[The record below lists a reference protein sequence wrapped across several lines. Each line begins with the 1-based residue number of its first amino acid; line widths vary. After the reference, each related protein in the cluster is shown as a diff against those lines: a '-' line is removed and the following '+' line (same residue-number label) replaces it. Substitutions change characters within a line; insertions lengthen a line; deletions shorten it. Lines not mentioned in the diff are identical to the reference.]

1 MRRLARFQLLLLGS
15 LASTTIYAC
24 EASSSPAPQTFVP
37 GDGGTFPAVE
47 AGTERDAAP
56 PLTDAS
62 VDAPLDAP
70 AAAASGAL
78 DLTFNGKGF
87 ITRIGSNNGTYEQ
100 ADDLAIDSLGRI
112 VVAGSSMG
120 VGGGGG
126 ADTKAAVWRFT
137 SAGAIDG
144 AFGTNGVW
152 LKNGSFVGATYE
164 SAAAIAID
172 AQDRPIVTGQS
183 NNNAPYYMAT
193 WRLTTAGA
201 LDTTLGG
208 GTGFYGAT
216 STVGAGAYDVG
227 AAVTVDAA
235 GNILVAGFSTVSPS
249 NIDLCLWR
257 HSASGVLD
265 TAGFAAPNGFF
276 SEHGASNPPANPF
289 DVANRVVIDAAGRIV
304 LAATSYNGATT
315 TGLVVR
321 LTGAGAIDTSFNAT
335 GLRLITGVAGGAGAT
350 AYDSTSGLAID
361 GAGRI
366 VVGGSTEDA
375 AGHYRAYV
383 TRLTSG
389 GSIDTTFGTSGFT
402 ILPSPKNANVTF
414 GGRLAVD
421 SKGRIVVVGGGGGN
435 MAVWRLTANG
445 ALDASFGTGGLF
457 DKAGT
462 ASGLGDG
469 GTAFTDNATSVKIDA
484 LDRPVI
490 SGTSGNGTDGY
501 AMAVWRLT
509 P

>member
-1 MRRLARFQLLLLGS
+1 MRLRPRLQLLLLVS
-15 LASTTIYAC
+15 LGSTTVYAC
-24 EASSSPAPQTFVP
+24 EADSGRAQQAFVP
-37 GDGGTFPAVE
+37 PEGGAFPEVE
-47 AGTERDAAP
+47 AGTQRDAALP
-56 PLTDAS
+56 STDAS

-70 AAAASGAL
+70 AAAPSGVL
-78 DLTFNGKGF
+78 DLTFNSKGF

-120 VGGGGG
+120 AAGGGG

-137 SAGAIDG
+137 SAGAIDV

-152 LKNGSFVGATYE
+152 LKNGSFVAATFE
-164 SAAAIAID
+164 AAAAIAID

-183 NNNAPYYMAT
+183 NNNSPYYMAT

-216 STVGAGAYDVG
+216 STVGAGDYDYG
-227 AAVTVDAA
+227 AGITVDAA

-249 NIDLCLWR
+249 NIDLCVWR
-257 HSASGVLD
+257 HSSSGVLD

-276 SEHGASNPPANPF
+276 SEHGASSPSSNPF
-289 DVANRVVIDAAGRIV
+289 DMANRVVIDATGRIV
-304 LAATSYNGATT
+304 LAAISFNGAATE
-315 TGLVVR
+315 GLVVR
-321 LTGAGAIDTSFNAT
+321 LTAAGALDTSFNNT
-335 GLRLITGVAGGAGAT
+335 GLRLIAGVAGGVGAT
-350 AYDSTSGLAID
+350 AFDSTTGLAVD

-383 TRLTSG
+383 TRLTSS
-389 GSIDTTFGTSGFT
+389 GSIDTTFGTNGFT

-435 MAVWRLTANG
+435 MAVWRLTASG
-445 ALDASFGTGGLF
+445 ALDATFATGGLF

-462 ASGLGDG
+462 ASSLGDG
-469 GTAFTDNATSVKIDA
+469 GTPITDNATSVRIDA

>member
-1 MRRLARFQLLLLGS
+1 MRPRRRQLILLAS
-15 LASTTIYAC
+15 LASITIYAC
-24 EASSSPAPQTFVP
+24 EDSSSRTQQAFVP
-37 GDGGTFPAVE
+37 ADGGTFPEVE
-47 AGTERDAAP
+47 AGTERDAAS
-56 PLTDAS
+56 PLTDAAF
-62 VDAPLDAP
+62 DAPSDAP
-70 AAAASGAL
+70 ATAPSGVL
-78 DLTFNGKGF
+78 DLTFNSKGF
-87 ITRIGSNNGTYEQ
+87 ITRVGSNSGTYEQ

-112 VVAGSSMG
+112 LVAGSSMG
-120 VGGGGG
+120 AGGGG
-126 ADTKAAVWRFT
+126 AADTKTAVWRFT

-152 LKNGSFVGATYE
+152 LKNGSFVAATYE
-164 SAAAIAID
+164 SATAIAID

-183 NNNAPYYMAT
+183 NNSDPYYMAT

-208 GTGFYGAT
+208 GAGFYGAT
-216 STVGAGAYDVG
+216 STVGAGGYDVG
-227 AAVTVDAA
+227 GAITVDAA
-235 GNILVAGFSTVSPS
+235 GNILVAGFSTVSAS
-249 NIDLCLWR
+249 NVDLCVWR

-276 SEHGASNPPANPF
+276 SEHGASNPSSNPF

-304 LAATSYNGATT
+304 LAATSFNGATT

-321 LTGAGAIDTSFNAT
+321 LTGAGAIDSSFNAT
-335 GLRLITGVAGGAGAT
+335 GLRLITGVAGGVGAT
-350 AYDSTSGLAID
+350 AFDSTSGLAVD

-366 VVGGSTEDA
+366 LVGGSTEDA
-375 AGHYRAYV
+375 AGHFRAYV
-383 TRLTSG
+383 TRLMPS
-389 GSIDTTFGTSGFT
+389 GSIDTTFGASGFT

-435 MAVWRLTANG
+435 MAAWRLTADG
-445 ALDASFGTGGLF
+445 ALDASFGSGGLF

-462 ASGLGDG
+462 ASSLGDS

-490 SGTSGNGTDGY
+490 SGTSGNVTDGY

>member
-1 MRRLARFQLLLLGS
+1 MRPRRRFQLLLFVS
-15 LASTTIYAC
+15 LASITIYAC
-24 EASSSPAPQTFVP
+24 GDGSSGTQQAFVP
-37 GDGGTFPAVE
+37 ADGGTLPQVE

-56 PLTDAS
+56 PPTDAS

-70 AAAASGAL
+70 PAAKSGAL
-78 DLTFNGKGF
+78 DLTFSGKGF
-87 ITRIGSNNGTYEQ
+87 ITRIGSNGGTFEQ
-100 ADDLAIDSLGRI
+100 ADDLAIDSLGHI

-120 VGGGGG
+120 AGG

-152 LKNGSFVGATYE
+152 LKNGSFVTATYE

-183 NNNAPYYMAT
+183 NNIAPYYMVT

-216 STVGAGAYDVG
+216 STVGAGGYDVG
-227 AAVTVDAA
+227 AGITVDAA
-235 GNILVAGFSTVSPS
+235 GNILVAGFSAVSAS

-276 SEHGASNPPANPF
+276 SEHGASNPSSNPF
-289 DVANRVVIDAAGRIV
+289 DVANRVVTDAAGRIV
-304 LAATSYNGATT
+304 LAATSFNGATT
-315 TGLVVR
+315 AGLVVR

-335 GLRLITGVAGGAGAT
+335 GLRLITGVAGGVGAT
-350 AYDSTSGLAID
+350 AADSTSGLAID
-361 GAGRI
+361 GTGRI
-366 VVGGSTEDA
+366 LVGGSTEDA

-383 TRLTSG
+383 TRLTSS

-402 ILPSPKNANVTF
+402 VLPAPKNANVTF

-421 SKGRIVVVGGGGGN
+421 SKGRIVVVGSGGGS
-435 MAVWRLTANG
+435 MAAWRLTADG
-445 ALDASFGTGGLF
+445 ALDASFGAGGLF
-457 DKAGT
+457 DKTGT
-462 ASGLGDG
+462 ASSLGDG
-469 GTAFTDNATSVKIDA
+469 GTAFIDNATSVKIDA

-490 SGTSGNGTDGY
+490 SGTSGNATDGY